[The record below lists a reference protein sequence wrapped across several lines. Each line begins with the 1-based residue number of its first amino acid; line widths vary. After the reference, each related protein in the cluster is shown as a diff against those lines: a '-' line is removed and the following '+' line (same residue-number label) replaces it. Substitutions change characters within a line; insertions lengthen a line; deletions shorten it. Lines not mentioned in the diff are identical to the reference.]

1 MKFRSTP
8 IAVLAAVPF
17 VLAGCAGGPVNAPG
31 QPPEPSAEAVNW
43 TGRVCGLV
51 SGFSESQQ
59 RMPEL
64 DRSNTAAV
72 KKSLIARIDA
82 AEKSA
87 DDTARGLKDL
97 GAPPV
102 KGAEQIGVGF
112 EDGFTEVRDLL
123 RGARGK
129 AEQIDTGDKQRFE
142 QGMTDLQ
149 QELDKGSHLDLKQ
162 KLVQLEQNAE
172 LNAAAHQAPE
182 CQTFFTKPK
191 DKQPPR

>member
-1 MKFRSTP
+1 MKLRSTP

-17 VLAGCAGGPVNAPG
+17 ALAGCAGGPAAPAP
-31 QPPEPSAEAVNW
+31 PPEPSAQAVNW
-43 TGRVCGLV
+43 TGKVCGLV

-59 RMPEL
+59 HMPGL
-64 DRSNTAAV
+64 DRTNTTSV
-72 KKSLIARIDA
+72 KKSVIARIDA

-87 DDTARGLKDL
+87 DDTVRGLTDL

-102 KGAEQIGVGF
+102 KGAEQIGTGF
-112 EDGFTEVRDLL
+112 QEGFSEVRDVL

-142 QGMTDLQ
+142 QGMADLQ
-149 QELDKGSHLDLKQ
+149 KELDKGSHLDLKQ

-172 LNAAAHQAPE
+172 LNAAAHRAPE
-182 CQTFFTKPK
+182 CQPFFTKPK
-191 DKQPPR
+191 DQQPPR